1 MQEEL
6 SGAREPTLS
15 EEAGMSMTATGE
27 SLPPVE
33 PGAQGSLDFTVFE
46 CILYVLP
53 LLLTVLF
60 IKFSSAFRCSP
71 VPTSLGRPSQGL
83 FNL

>member
-6 SGAREPTLS
+6 SGARELMLS
-15 EEAGMSMTATGE
+15 EEAGMSVSATVE

-33 PGAQGSLDFTVFE
+33 AGAQGSLDFTVFE

-53 LLLTVLF
+53 LSF
-60 IKFSSAFRCSP
+60 
-71 VPTSLGRPSQGL
+71 
-83 FNL
+83 

>member
-15 EEAGMSMTATGE
+15 EDAGMSMTATGE

-53 LLLTVLF
+53 LL
-60 IKFSSAFRCSP
+60 
-71 VPTSLGRPSQGL
+71 
-83 FNL
+83 

>member
-1 MQEEL
+1 MQGEL

-15 EEAGMSMTATGE
+15 EEAGVGMSATDE

-53 LLLTVLF
+53 LSF
-60 IKFSSAFRCSP
+60 
-71 VPTSLGRPSQGL
+71 
-83 FNL
+83 